1 MDLLKKY
8 SQLKEVKRL
17 QELLSYNIL
26 DTPYEQD
33 FDGLVELISIICDSP
48 VAIISLI
55 DAERQWYKAK
65 KGVGNREV
73 PVQETFCRHT
83 LLQDEILEIQDARL
97 DERVKDNPHVTAEN
111 GIRFY
116 AGIPIKTAAG
126 YNIGTV
132 CVVDT
137 KPKQLSENQKK
148 ALRLLTEQALMLLEA
163 RKKNNSL
170 GNEVD
175 SQLRS
180 KVKETEQQLIQKE
193 NEYKRLLKAIKRSSG
208 VIEFSPD
215 GRIKKINQYFLE
227 TLGYKKEE
235 LVGRHHRILLDEES
249 KKVNKAFW
257 EELCSGSFK
266 RGRLRRLHKDGSEV
280 WIQATY
286 NPVMDSFNK
295 IIKVIKIGQDI
306 TREFREE
313 KAIKKAKDTAEALNV
328 QKDNFIANVSHE
340 LRTPIHAILGFTELL
355 LEEEINPVKKNY
367 LKSVKTAGDN
377 LLFIINDILDLS
389 KIEAGIIQMES
400 EVFSLKLVI
409 ENVFSILHLKAHQK
423 KILFHFHIQEGLNHN
438 IRGDK
443 NRLTQILLNI
453 LGNAIKFTAVGR
465 VELFV
470 SSQKISAENSLIEF
484 KVLDTG
490 IGIAPE
496 KLNVI
501 FERFSQAEDTTSR
514 QFGGTG
520 LGLNISKQ
528 LIEKQQGS
536 ILVES
541 ETGKGSVFTFSIPF
555 AIGNALP
562 GENSNQYKIAQK
574 LSGTK
579 ILLCEDNE
587 LNQCLAKAIL
597 NESGCSV
604 DLAENGQKG
613 LVFLK
618 DHTYDLIL
626 MDIQMPVLDG
636 YQTTSI
642 IRKDLKLKTPIL
654 ALTANFLI
662 SERQKCLEEGM
673 TDYLPKPFTKEELII
688 KIEHMLSVYKH
699 KITSPK
705 LEYVDEKGVV
715 DLQVLRELSGGDLE
729 FEKEMISLFKAQA
742 ASLILEMELDV
753 NSHNYARVRTN
764 AHKLKTS
771 FGMIGADL
779 LFLNT
784 LETIPVKDP
793 VEKNIRQTLLQLQDQ
808 LQKIMDI
815 LKN

>member
-1 MDLLKKY
+1 MELLEKY
-8 SQLKEVKRL
+8 NQLEEVKRL
-17 QELLSYNIL
+17 KELLSYNIL

-65 KGVGNREV
+65 KGIENRET
-73 PVQETFCRHT
+73 PLQETFCRHT

-116 AGIPIKTAAG
+116 AGVPIKTAAG

-148 ALRLLTEQALMLLEA
+148 ALSLLTEQALMLLDA

-170 GNEVD
+170 GIEVD
-175 SQLRS
+175 SYLRS
-180 KVKETEQQLIQKE
+180 KIKETERQLIQKE

-215 GRIKKINQYFLE
+215 GTILNINQYFLE
-227 TLGYKKEE
+227 ALGYQKEE
-235 LVGRHHRILLDEES
+235 LIGKHHRILLDEES
-249 KKVNKAFW
+249 KKLNKVFW
-257 EELCSGSFK
+257 EELGIGTFK
-266 RGRLRRLHKDGSEV
+266 KGRLKRLHKDGSEV

-286 NPVMDSFNK
+286 NPIIDSNNK

-355 LEEEINPVKKNY
+355 LAEEINPNKKNY

-389 KIEAGIIQMES
+389 KIEAGIIQMDS
-400 EVFSLKLVI
+400 EVFSLKQLI

-423 KILFHFHIQEGLNHN
+423 KILFRFHIPEDLSPNL
-438 IRGDK
+438 RGDK

-453 LGNAIKFTAVGR
+453 LGNAIKFTSVGS
-465 VELFV
+465 VELFI
-470 SSQKISAENSLIEF
+470 SSQKITSKKSLIEF
-484 KVLDTG
+484 KVVDTG
-490 IGIAPE
+490 IGIAQD

-501 FERFSQAEDTTSR
+501 FERFSQAEDNTSR

-528 LIEKQQGS
+528 LIEKQKGT
-536 ILVES
+536 INVES
-541 ETGKGSVFTFSIPF
+541 EPGKGTSFTFSIPF
-555 AIGNALP
+555 AIGGSVTQVNTR
-562 GENSNQYKIAQK
+562 EFKIANK
-574 LSGTK
+574 LTGAR

-587 LNQCLAKAIL
+587 LNQRLAKAIL
-597 NESGCSV
+597 NESGCIV

-613 LVFLK
+613 IEFLK
-618 DHTYDLIL
+618 NQTYDLIL

-636 YQTTSI
+636 YQTTSV
-642 IRKDLKLKTPIL
+642 IRKNLNIETPIL

-662 SERQKCLEEGM
+662 SERQKCLQKGM
-673 TDYLPKPFTKEELII
+673 TDYLAKPFTKEELIN
-688 KIEHMLSVYKH
+688 KIEQMLSQAKMTILATH
-699 KITSPK
+699 M
-705 LEYVDEKGVV
+705 ENAEEKVLL
-715 DLQVLRELSGGDLE
+715 DMQILREISGGDLY
-729 FEKEMISLFKAQA
+729 FEKEMIALFITQA
-742 ASLILEMELDV
+742 ENMILEMELDI
-753 NSHNYARVRTN
+753 NSQNYDRVKTN
-764 AHKLKTS
+764 AHKFKTS
-771 FGMIGADL
+771 FGMIGADMS
-779 LFLNT
+779 FLNT
-784 LETIPVKDP
+784 LETIPADAP
-793 VEKNIRQTLLQLQDQ
+793 LEKNIKNTFLMLQEQ
-808 LQKIMDI
+808 LKKILNV